1 MTKLPTP
8 QEFREMTERAVMLV
22 VKREVERIKKLKC
35 SEKQKRVKLK
45 ALADSVT
52 KYFSSCA

>member
-1 MTKLPTP
+1 MTKLPTI
-8 QEFREMTERAVMLV
+8 QEMRELTERAVMLI

-45 ALADSVT
+45 ALADSMT
-52 KYFSSCA
+52 KYFT